1 MTAETGQLHV
11 LIADDESATRMMSR
25 ALFERRGH
33 VVGEAADGAEAIKAV
48 AQAAVPFDV
57 VLLDLNMPVCD
68 GLQALGAIRAEPDPA
83 RAGAAIIMLTAISDP
98 AVEQRLLDEGADAVL
113 TKPLRWDALA
123 PVLAAAVT
131 QAVGQAVGA
140 APRRTENSSKYEVK
154 VKAETAPAPEGL
166 ARVLDIMLKHQPMV
180 RGPAAANGPS
190 PIERM
195 LADLP
200 FDKVKRLLEIAAV
213 NIAKYQTD
221 LHAAA
226 QGGDGAE
233 VGRLAHKIVGVAGAY
248 GCDVLRAQA
257 LALEHAAEGLA
268 PATLQARAASLDPA
282 FADGLAFLRQV
293 AG

>member
-1 MTAETGQLHV
+1 MTAEIGQLHV

-33 VVGEAADGAEAIKAV
+33 IVGEAADGAEAIKAV
-48 AQAAVPFDV
+48 VEAAVPFDV

-131 QAVGQAVGA
+131 QAVGASH
-140 APRRTENSSKYEVK
+140 RKTEHSSKYEVK
-154 VKAETAPAPEGL
+154 VKVDPAPVPEGL
-166 ARVLDIMLKHQPMV
+166 ARVLDILLQHQPAV

-213 NIAKYQTD
+213 NIARYQTD
-221 LHAAA
+221 LRAAA

-257 LALEHAAEGLA
+257 LALEHAAEGLD
-268 PATLQARAASLDPA
+268 PAALQGAAAALDPP

>member
-1 MTAETGQLHV
+1 MTAEIGQLHV

-33 VVGEAADGAEAIKAV
+33 VIGEAADGAEAIKAV

-68 GLQALGAIRAEPDPA
+68 GLQALGVIRAEPDPA

-131 QAVGQAVGA
+131 QAVGSSH
-140 APRRTENSSKYEVK
+140 RKTEHSSKYEVK
-154 VKAETAPAPEGL
+154 VKAETAPVPEGL

-257 LALEHAAEGLA
+257 LALEHAAEGLD
-268 PATLQARAASLDPA
+268 PATLQDRAAGLDPA
-282 FADGLAFLRQV
+282 FADALAFLRQV

>member
-1 MTAETGQLHV
+1 MIAEIGQLRV

-33 VVGEAADGAEAIKAV
+33 IVGEAADGAEAIKA
-48 AQAAVPFDV
+48 AARAVVPFDV

-123 PVLAAAVT
+123 PVLAAVVT
-131 QAVGQAVGA
+131 QAAGA
-140 APRRTENSSKYEVK
+140 SPRKTEHSSRCEVK
-154 VKAETAPAPEGL
+154 VKADPAPAPDGS
-166 ARVLDIMLKHQPMV
+166 ARVLEIMLKHQPMV

-200 FDKVKRLLEIAAV
+200 FDKVKRLLEIASV

-221 LHAAA
+221 LRAAA
-226 QGGDGAE
+226 QSGDGAE

-248 GCDVLRAQA
+248 GCDVLRVQA
-257 LALEHAAEGLA
+257 LALEHAAEGLDHA
-268 PATLQARAASLDPA
+268 ALQAAAAALDPA

>member
-1 MTAETGQLHV
+1 MTAEIGQLRV

-25 ALFERRGH
+25 GLLERRGH
-33 VVGEAADGAEAIKAV
+33 IVAEAADGAEAIKGV
-48 AQAAVPFDV
+48 AEAAAPFDV
-57 VLLDLNMPVCD
+57 ILLDLNMPVCD
-68 GLQALGAIRAEPDPA
+68 GLQALGAIRADPDPA

-98 AVEQRLLDEGADAVL
+98 AVEQKLLDEGADAVL
-113 TKPLRWDALA
+113 VKPLRWDALA

-131 QAVGQAVGA
+131 QAVGA

-154 VKAETAPAPEGL
+154 VKVDPAPMPEGL
-166 ARVLDIMLKHQPMV
+166 ARVLDILSRHQPVV
-180 RGPAAANGPS
+180 RGPAAADGPS

-221 LHAAA
+221 LRAAA
-226 QGGDGAE
+226 DNGDGAE
-233 VGRLAHKIVGVAGAY
+233 AGRLAHKIVGVAGTY

-257 LALEHAAEGLA
+257 LALEHQAEGLDA
-268 PATLQARAASLDPA
+268 ATLKIRATELDAA
-282 FADGLAFLRQV
+282 FAAGLAFLRET